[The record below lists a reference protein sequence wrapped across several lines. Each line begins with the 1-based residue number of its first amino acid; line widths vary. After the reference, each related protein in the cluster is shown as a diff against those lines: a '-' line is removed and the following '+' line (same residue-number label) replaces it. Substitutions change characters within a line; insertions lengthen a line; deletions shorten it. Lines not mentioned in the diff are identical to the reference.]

1 MAGISG
7 SLKQFVFLIELGIPH
22 ITIHLTHANVQQST
36 GKSYSCMKFN
46 IFYYKSRE
54 NSVL

>member
-36 GKSYSCMKFN
+36 GS
-46 IFYYKSRE
+46 
-54 NSVL
+54 LTAA